1 MGARSAALI
10 VALGVTVPGFGLGQ
24 QPPVA
29 DRFFES
35 DGVRI
40 RYVVRGSGPPLVL
53 VHGFAVTP
61 EMNWGASVDSFA
73 PQFTVIAIELRGHG
87 RSGKPHDPGAYGA
100 QFTTDL
106 AHLLDHLGIR
116 RARVAGYSM
125 GARIV
130 LHFVTSHPD
139 RVVSAVLGGGGWVP
153 PGAPPPPFLVDWM
166 AGLERAARGETTVA
180 DVIRRPDWPALSPGV
195 IAMLNSNDP
204 RALAAVLRG
213 GAGLAVTAEALR
225 ANRVPVLAVVG
236 AEDQPARGDVERL
249 AGLLGSAE
257 VSIVPDANHVTLVG
271 DPRLAQAMLR
281 FFRAH

>member
-1 MGARSAALI
+1 MGARTGALI
-10 VALGVTVPGFGLGQ
+10 VALGTAVPGLGLGQ

-29 DRFFES
+29 DRFFDS

-40 RYVVRGSGPPLVL
+40 RYVVRGSGPPLLL

-61 EMNWGASVDSFA
+61 EMNWGATVDSFA
-73 PQFTVIAIELRGHG
+73 PLFTVIAIELRGHG

-106 AHLLDHLGIR
+106 VHLLDHLSIR
-116 RARVAGYSM
+116 RARVAGYSL

-153 PGAPPPPFLVDWM
+153 PDAPPPPFLVGWM

-180 DVIRRPDWPALSPGV
+180 DVIRRPDWPALSPEV

-204 RALAAVLRG
+204 RALAAVLRS
-213 GAGLAVTAEALR
+213 GAGLGVAAEALR
-225 ANRVPVLAVVG
+225 ANKVPVLAVVG
-236 AEDQPARGDVERL
+236 AEDQPARGNVEGMAGVL
-249 AGLLGSAE
+249 ASAQ
-257 VSIVPDANHVTLVG
+257 VTIVPEANHVSLVG
-271 DPRLAQAMLR
+271 DPRLAQVMLR